1 MKRPIVRPPY
11 IGLPWSAHA
20 RDVGR
25 VLDLDVDHDR
35 VLEHRVARDVAVV
48 EAQRVRAAALQAE
61 QVAPRS
67 LDHHEL
73 AAGREE
79 HELAAGVAAAL
90 IGHERL
96 PHVVRRVGR
105 AGAVGDAARELPAVG
120 GPLRDPDRRGHR
132 RRAEVAVA
140 EGLGLRPL
148 GEERAHVERVVGGE
162 RRAPGGRRAPAREL
176 DADPGERRDVE
187 RVAAVAARHERP
199 VDPRGLQ
206 LAVDV
211 LGVEAALLDLRLA
224 LDQHR
229 LQRRRPCDELARR
242 EIRLRRGDRSVGHGM
257 LSSCDQVKCQT

>member
-1 MKRPIVRPPY
+1 MIVSSSTAWL
-11 IGLPWSAHA
+11 GTWPWSKRSVCEPLPFRPSRSPHDPSTITNSLRGA
-20 RDVGR
+20 RNMSWRPELR
-25 VLDLDVDHDR
+25 V
-35 VLEHRVARDVAVV
+35 
-48 EAQRVRAAALQAE
+48 VR
-61 QVAPRS
+61 R
-67 LDHHEL
+67 
-73 AAGREE
+73 
-79 HELAAGVAAAL
+79 

-96 PHVVRRVGR
+96 AHVVRRVGR

-120 GPLRDPDRRGHR
+120 GPLRDADRRGHR

-206 LAVDV
+206 LAMHV

-242 EIRLRRGDRSVGHGM
+242 EIRLRRGDRSVGHGV